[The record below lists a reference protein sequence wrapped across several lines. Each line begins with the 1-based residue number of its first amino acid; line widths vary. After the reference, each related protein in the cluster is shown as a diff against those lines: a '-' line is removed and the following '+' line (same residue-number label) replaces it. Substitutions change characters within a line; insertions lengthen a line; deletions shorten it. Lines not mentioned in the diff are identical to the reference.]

1 MSTYKVSELEGPF
14 LDEAVAKA
22 NGWKEWKGHAHMGMP
37 VWLTGEDESPTH
49 AMFSPSTSWADGGKI
64 IERERIRLTPAEA
77 GGLFMGDRVPA
88 PHWLANHPARWQF
101 NEMGATPLIAA
112 MRAYVASKFGD
123 EVELP

>member
-1 MSTYKVSELEGPF
+1 MSTYKVSELDGPF

-49 AMFSPSTSWADGGKI
+49 AMFSPSTQWRDGGPI
-64 IERERIRLTPAEA
+64 IERERIAFHFVKLFGPNPVVRAECIHHDSV
-77 GGLFMGDRVPA
+77 MSYCTT
-88 PHWLANHPARWQF
+88 
-101 NEMGATPLIAA
+101 EMCGPSHLVAA
-112 MRAYVASKFGD
+112 MRAYVASRFGD